1 MKLLVTFS
9 FLLSLF
15 CTGLALALKG
25 GTLLSADEDQAAIL
39 ADHLLVQAMKKGDR
53 AAAAALLDSEFTWTD
68 RLGKT
73 RSKADIPL
81 AILAGSDGA
90 GPSR

>member
-53 AAAAALLDSEFTWTD
+53 AAALLDSEFTWTD

-73 RSKADIPL
+73 RSKAEFSLPY
-81 AILAGSDGA
+81 
-90 GPSR
+90 